1 MNKALGIVLFLAPFV
16 AFSQW
21 SLMDES
27 FDDYAAGDLVS
38 DVGAANG
45 WGLWTGLQTESCI
58 VSEDQFISGT
68 NSGYI
73 VDDGTNNTR
82 ATWSWSDYSDGKYSF
97 SLSIY
102 VPENSAGGFIGFHDS
117 LNTELPHSISI
128 LGDTAL
134 LFLDWEAFAY
144 AEAVVAPGMWH
155 DIQIVFDLDNA
166 TSDFI
171 VDGSIVSTLG
181 TSFGAT
187 IPFGSIE
194 FGAYAYNPFTGLQ
207 PPGEFYIEDLNLVD
221 ELSLVGV
228 SAQKNPV
235 LTLAPNPSDGSFSID
250 FSGTSFE
257 DASMTL
263 INMSGTTVYTE
274 YLNSVTGQKSFDV
287 NLESGVYLI
296 KVAAATQQ
304 WISRIIIK

>member
-1 MNKALGIVLFLAPFV
+1 MNKVLGIVLFLAPFV

-45 WGLWTGLQTESCI
+45 WGLLTGLQTESCI
-58 VSEDQFISGT
+58 VSADQFISGT

-82 ATWSWSDYSDGKYSF
+82 ATWSWSDFSDGKYSF

-102 VPENSAGGFIGFHDS
+102 VPENSAGGSIGFHDS

-128 LGDTAL
+128 LGDTSL
-134 LFLDWEAFAY
+134 VFLDWEAFSLI
-144 AEAVVAPGMWH
+144 ETVIAPGMWH
-155 DIQIVFDLDNA
+155 DIQVIFDLDNA
-166 TSDFI
+166 SSEFI
-171 VDGSIVSTLG
+171 VDQTSIGVMG
-181 TSFGAT
+181 TSFGAA

-194 FGAYAYNPFTGLQ
+194 FGAYAYNPFTGSQ

-257 DASMTL
+257 AASMTL
-263 INMSGTTVYTE
+263 INMSGITVYTE
-274 YLNSVTGQKSFDV
+274 NLNSGTGQKSFDV

-296 KVAAATQQ
+296 KVADATQQ